1 VEEVPLPEERLFPV
15 TVDDAPRFV
24 VPVYLELFC
33 DEGLVYTG
41 LSCDD
46 CLIVGV
52 VVADLDVTVVLDVPV
67 LLYDSFV
74 P

>member
-1 VEEVPLPEERLFPV
+1 MPEERLFPV
-15 TVDDAPRFV
+15 TVDEAPRFV
-24 VPVYLELFC
+24 DPVYLEVFC

-52 VVADLDVTVVLDVPV
+52 VVVADLDVTGVLDVAV